1 MTGKISK
8 NDDYPKFFDNFK
20 PFDELFIYP
29 LLKKSNIIKNFLNYK
44 SDESFLISMLCAI
57 AIYYFTYKSNIDACN
72 ILLFLFF
79 LSNIIDKS
87 FYYKYSKNTDN
98 IKIINQYKL
107 LIIKLIIY
115 NIIFLVY
122 YKKNIYTSNILY
134 LYLLIQI
141 VLLLI
146 SHNIYIV
153 IKDCNDIDK
162 NIIKNIISISLTII
176 IIITFYILKNK
187 NLFNDFIKLF

>member
-1 MTGKISK
+1 
-8 NDDYPKFFDNFK
+8 
-20 PFDELFIYP
+20 
-29 LLKKSNIIKNFLNYK
+29 
-44 SDESFLISMLCAI
+44 MLCAI

-98 IKIINQYKL
+98 IKIINEYKL
-107 LIIKLIIY
+107 LIIKLVIY

-187 NLFNDFIKLF
+187 NLFNNFIKLF